1 MGLTSDAEER
11 MLQSMIEDSKR
22 KSEERKH
29 QEILDAIY
37 QIRSPDENFTKL
49 QNENNQLKEE
59 ARQLREQIERS
70 KSEITQLKRKIFKS
84 AFGELDGRLFK
95 RRNFS

>member
-22 KSEERKH
+22 ESEERKH

-37 QIRSPDENFTKL
+37 QIRSPDENFAKL
-49 QNENNQLKEE
+49 RNENNQLKKEVRELKEE
-59 ARQLREQIERS
+59 IERS
-70 KSEITQLKRKIFKS
+70 KTEIKQLKRKIFKS
-84 AFGELDGRLFK
+84 DFGELDGRLFK
-95 RRNFS
+95 RRNFL